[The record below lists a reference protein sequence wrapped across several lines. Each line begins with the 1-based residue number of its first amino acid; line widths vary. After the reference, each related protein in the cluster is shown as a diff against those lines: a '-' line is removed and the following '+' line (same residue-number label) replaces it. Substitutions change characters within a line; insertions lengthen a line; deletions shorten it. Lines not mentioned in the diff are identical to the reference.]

1 MPAIEWLMTN
11 SLNANG
17 FRQEATASILVLVDA
32 PQGSALRELEHMDSE
47 EQPVIVTTH
56 NPCPEYWEDLWSF
69 QPAVLLVGDS
79 LGDEL
84 HEAITRAAHGERYRS
99 TPGYSMVLT
108 DPERIMLRY
117 IARGWSLDRIAEAC
131 GVCSKTVSNTIT
143 IICEKLGLPDRS
155 AAMLYYWGRL
165 DLLD

>member
-32 PQGSALRELEHMDSE
+32 PQGSALRELEYMASE

-56 NPCPEYWEDLWSF
+56 NPCPEYWEDLWSYK
-69 QPAVLLVGDS
+69 PAILLVGDS

-84 HEAITRAAHGERYRS
+84 HDAITRAAHGEHYRS

-108 DPERIMLRY
+108 VPERLTLRCL
-117 IARGWSLDRIAEAC
+117 ARGWSIERIAEVREVAP
-131 GVCSKTVSNTIT
+131 KTVSNSIT
-143 IICEKLGLPDRS
+143 TICEKLGLPDRC
-155 AAMLYYWGRL
+155 ATMLYYWGRL

>member
-11 SLNANG
+11 SLDAYG
-17 FRQEATASILVLVDA
+17 FRQAATASILLLVDA
-32 PQGSALRELEHMDSE
+32 PQGSALRELEQIDSKE
-47 EQPVIVTTH
+47 RLIIVTTH

-69 QPAVLLVGDS
+69 QPAILLVGDS
-79 LGDEL
+79 LGGEVHD
-84 HEAITRAAHGERYRS
+84 AITRAAQGERYRS

-108 DPERIMLRY
+108 VPERVMLRY
-117 IARGWSLDRIAEAC
+117 IARGWSVKRIAEVR